1 MFFNKLDDI
10 SKETGKRG
18 WIDLPCLFQ
27 YYAFDTIGMLAYGKR
42 YGFIEQNSDINGIIK
57 STRAILDYTSYV
69 GNYPLLDKATIKNPL
84 MLWLGRMGFV
94 QMTTPLIPFAIN
106 SQAGRLAEMRENP
119 ERKDTN
125 RDILDS
131 YLALHRAKPDVVTH
145 DIVLELGVM
154 LGFAGSESTGVALS
168 AFLYHVTRHSDI
180 YRRVRNELASHIDA
194 NTSHVSYTKAQSMP
208 YFDACV
214 KESFRIHPPSG
225 FVMERVAPPQGVEIA
240 GYKVPGNVIVGC
252 NPHAVH
258 RDKAIF
264 GEDADVYRPERWLEA
279 SDAQAREMWKGML
292 HFGSGSHTCLG
303 RHISV
308 MEVYKLGASLLH
320 NYKITLDQPER
331 DCEIT
336 VGQFVRLNY
345 RVRVKRLSKE

>member
-1 MFFNKLDDI
+1 MI
-10 SKETGKRG
+10 S
-18 WIDLPCLFQ
+18 
-27 YYAFDTIGMLAYGKR
+27 
-42 YGFIEQNSDINGIIK
+42 
-57 STRAILDYTSYV
+57 
-69 GNYPLLDKATIKNPL
+69 
-84 MLWLGRMGFV
+84 
-94 QMTTPLIPFAIN
+94 
-106 SQAGRLAEMRENP
+106 
-119 ERKDTN
+119 
-125 RDILDS
+125 
-131 YLALHRAKPDVVTH
+131 
-145 DIVLELGVM
+145 
-154 LGFAGSESTGVALS
+154 GVALS

-320 NYKITLDQPER
+320 NYKVLSWFLSLPILRVYTNDCEQITLDQPER